1 MAPKVSRGG
10 GSDAGAT
17 LIELVVVIAVS
28 AILAG
33 GVTAFM
39 ARSMT
44 GFVDSRLR
52 AALVDSA
59 DGALGRAKREVRLA
73 LPNSVRVSP
82 DTRVLEILHI
92 VDGARYR
99 RAPGVN
105 PGGADHSAATDW
117 LSFTGADTQWN
128 VLGRFP
134 FLTFTYG
141 TALAPGARLA
151 VYPTSSA
158 VWSEAAAGLSPAS
171 ITPAGTT
178 ITLSDDGDEDE
189 ITLSSAFKFAL
200 ESPRQRLYLVDGPIT
215 FLCDLTAKT
224 LTRFSGYTPTAAQP
238 TDPAAAPLL
247 AASQAL
253 LASSVSTCQF
263 RYDPGTATRAGLV
276 SLALGLTQ
284 GGEQVSLL
292 EQVHVENAP

>member
-1 MAPKVSRGG
+1 MAPKVSRGA
-10 GSDAGAT
+10 GSEAGAT
-17 LIELVVVIAVS
+17 LIELVVVIAIS

-128 VLGRFP
+128 VLGRFAY
-134 FLTFTYG
+134 LTFTYG
-141 TALAPGARLA
+141 SALAAGARLA

-178 ITLSDDGDEDE
+178 ITLSDDGDEDA
-189 ITLSSAFKFAL
+189 ITLSSAFTFAL

-224 LTRFSGYTPTAAQP
+224 LTRFSGYAPAAAQP

-284 GGEQVSLL
+284 GTEQVSLL

>member
-1 MAPKVSRGG
+1 MTTRVSRGA
-10 GSDAGAT
+10 GSEAGVT
-17 LIELVVVIAVS
+17 LIELVVVIAIS

-33 GVTAFM
+33 AVTAFM

-44 GFVDSRLR
+44 GYVDSRIR

-73 LPNSVRVSP
+73 LPNSVRISP
-82 DTRVLEILHI
+82 DGRVLEILHI

-99 RAPGVN
+99 RAAGVN
-105 PGGADHSAATDW
+105 PGGVDHSAASDW
-117 LSFTGADTQWN
+117 LSFTSADSQWN

-141 TALAPGARLA
+141 TALPAGTRLA
-151 VYPTSSA
+151 VYSTSSA

-171 ITPAGTT
+171 ITPAATT
-178 ITLSDDGDEDE
+178 VTISNDGDEDQL
-189 ITLSSAFKFAL
+189 TLSASFSFAL
-200 ESPRQRLYLVDGPIT
+200 ESPRQRLYLVDGPVT
-215 FLCDLTAKT
+215 FRCDLTAKT
-224 LTRFSGYTPTAAQP
+224 LTRFSGYTPTGAQP

-253 LASSVSTCQF
+253 LASSVSSCQF
-263 RYDPGTATRAGLV
+263 RYDAGTATRAGLV
-276 SLALGLTQ
+276 SLALGLSQ
-284 GGEQVSLL
+284 GTEQVNLL
-292 EQVHVENAP
+292 EQVHVENVP

>member
-92 VDGARYR
+92 VAGAPYR
-99 RAPGVN
+99 PAPGAN
-105 PGGADHSAATDW
+105 PGGPDPPPAPDR
-117 LSFTGADTQWN
+117 
-128 VLGRFP
+128 LG
-134 FLTFTYG
+134 
-141 TALAPGARLA
+141 
-151 VYPTSSA
+151 V
-158 VWSEAAAGLSPAS
+158 
-171 ITPAGTT
+171 
-178 ITLSDDGDEDE
+178 
-189 ITLSSAFKFAL
+189 
-200 ESPRQRLYLVDGPIT
+200 
-215 FLCDLTAKT
+215 
-224 LTRFSGYTPTAAQP
+224 
-238 TDPAAAPLL
+238 
-247 AASQAL
+247 
-253 LASSVSTCQF
+253 TC
-263 RYDPGTATRAGLV
+263 
-276 SLALGLTQ
+276 
-284 GGEQVSLL
+284 
-292 EQVHVENAP
+292 

>member
-1 MAPKVSRGG
+1 MAPRVSHRACAETGV
-10 GSDAGAT
+10 T
-17 LIELVVVIAVS
+17 LIELVVVIAIS

-33 GVTAFM
+33 AVTAFM

-44 GFVDSRLR
+44 GFVDSRIR

-82 DTRVLEILHI
+82 DSRVLEILHI

-99 RAPGVN
+99 RAGGVN
-105 PGGADHSAATDW
+105 PGGVDHSAATDW
-117 LSFTGADTQWN
+117 LSFTAADTQWN
-128 VLGRFP
+128 VLGRVP
-134 FLTFTYG
+134 FFTFTYG
-141 TALAPGARLA
+141 IALAAGSRLA

-158 VWSEAAAGLSPAS
+158 VWSEASAGLSPAS

-178 ITLSDDGDEDE
+178 ITISDDGDEDQL
-189 ITLSSAFKFAL
+189 TLSSSFTFAL

-215 FLCDLTAKT
+215 FRCDLTART
-224 LTRFSGYTPTAAQP
+224 LTRFSGYPPTAAQP

-276 SLALGLTQ
+276 SLALGLSQ
-284 GGEQVSLL
+284 GTEQVNLL
-292 EQVHVENAP
+292 EQVHVENVP